1 MCIQKAGNVICEKIF
16 KTGDVLKLFPME
28 PEQTRMFFSSLD
40 DAEDK
45 ASGCIG
51 YMRGDFDSRLY
62 TTWWPRCWDREYNND
77 LFKQDIQ
84 RVVDWLRIGSL
95 PLKNLETMDA
105 FCRRHEECRIP
116 GQEERSYGFRIE
128 SGKFRYMLRC
138 TPLKGYYH
146 VYLYCYRKDIAPG
159 DSGEGVQL

>member
-1 MCIQKAGNVICEKIF
+1 MCIQKAGNVICEKVL
-16 KTGDVLKLFPME
+16 KTGNMLKLFPME

-62 TTWWPRCWDREYNND
+62 TTCWPRCWDREYNND

-84 RVVDWLRIGSL
+84 RVVDWLRTGSL
-95 PLKNLETMDA
+95 PLQDLETMDA

-128 SGKFRYMLRC
+128 SGHFHYMLRC

-159 DSGEGVQL
+159 DSGEGMQL